1 LNRKKLAAILT
12 TLLLIQ
18 LSAIKTL
25 TAEPR
30 VERYAVICGIS
41 DYETINDLEYSDD
54 DARSLRDAL
63 QEISWSHI
71 TLLIDQ
77 QASKNGIR
85 NAINALTG
93 IVDADDIV
101 LFYFAG
107 HGTYGADLSPMD
119 EDDAMDEYICP
130 WDASSGYTSNIR
142 DDELEA
148 WLDNLPCRKVVILD
162 TCFSG
167 GFIREDEMTPRTVS
181 DKPRMNLK
189 DTFAK
194 DLDKAGYVVLTAC
207 RDDELSY
214 ESSNLGHGIFTYFI
228 FQGITCPTLP
238 ADADLDRWVTAE
250 EEYYYAG
257 LRTTTYNP
265 LQHPQLHDFDPANPV
280 RLGFYRIVGGDV
292 KPPDL
297 IKATPVVS
305 RPLIISLLVLTA
317 TAIITRKN

>member
-1 LNRKKLAAILT
+1 MNRKKLAAIIT

-18 LSAIKTL
+18 ISSIKTL

-214 ESSNLGHGIFTYFI
+214 ERCMKRVIYFEK
-228 FQGITCPTLP
+228 
-238 ADADLDRWVTAE
+238 V
-250 EEYYYAG
+250 
-257 LRTTTYNP
+257 
-265 LQHPQLHDFDPANPV
+265 
-280 RLGFYRIVGGDV
+280 LGFDWYESAEIRCAMVESASNV
-292 KPPDL
+292 Y
-297 IKATPVVS
+297 
-305 RPLIISLLVLTA
+305 
-317 TAIITRKN
+317 